1 MWNIEHNIMKTETS
15 EEEYEKS
22 TSHKN
27 MIIAARN
34 LLLYIELNLE
44 LCHIDRTVGREIFG
58 RSWLSLI

>member
-1 MWNIEHNIMKTETS
+1 MKTETS

-44 LCHIDRTVGREIFG
+44 LCHIDRTVGREIFA